1 MSNDSAQDVGQSPYQ
16 KPAYRN
22 FVLGILT
29 LAYVFSF
36 VDRQI
41 VNILGPMIIKDLGL
55 SDAQFGALSG
65 IAFAAIYVTVGIPVA
80 RMADVGVRRNVIAVS
95 LTVWSLMTAACGFAQ
110 NFWQLFLARA
120 GVGVGEAGCSPPAHS
135 MISDMYP
142 ANKRSTAMSIYSM
155 GVYTG
160 YLVGYVGGAYVAA
173 SYGWRTAFI
182 VVGLPGVLLAIL
194 VRIFVKEPPRGMAEG
209 RVDSDAP
216 SFGSVLA
223 LLWSRASFKH
233 LSLACALHAFATYG
247 LGAFMPTFL
256 RRVYDMPLTDIGI
269 YLGMV
274 AGIGG
279 LLGTLTGG
287 LLADRLANRTGDM
300 RWHLWVPLYSTIAAI
315 PFFLI
320 TFLYMETGMG
330 AILSW
335 SIPVFVGGMYLGPC
349 ISMTHHLVGMRM
361 RALASAILFFVLN
374 LIGLGLGP
382 WITGII
388 SDLLR
393 PEFGDESIRY
403 ALAGMVFVNA
413 WCAIHYY
420 NASRSLRVDLA
431 RAPD

>member
-1 MSNDSAQDVGQSPYQ
+1 MPNNNTQDMSDSPY
-16 KPAYRN
+16 KRPAYRN
-22 FVLGILT
+22 FVLAMLT

-41 VNILGPMIIKDLGL
+41 VNILGPLIIEDLDLTDG
-55 SDAQFGALSG
+55 QFGALSG
-65 IAFAAIYVTVGIPVA
+65 IAFAAIYVTVGIPIA

-95 LTVWSLMTAACGFAQ
+95 LTVWSLMTAACGFTQ
-110 NFWQLFLARA
+110 NFWQMFLARA
-120 GVGVGEAGCSPPAHS
+120 GVGIGEAGCSPPAHS

-142 ANKRSTAMSIYSM
+142 ANKRSTAMSVYSM

-173 SYGWRTAFI
+173 EYGWRMAFI

-194 VRIFVKEPPRGMAEG
+194 VKLFVKEPPRGMAEG
-209 RVDSDAP
+209 RADSDAP
-216 SFGSVLA
+216 SFKSVLD
-223 LLWSRASFKH
+223 LLWSRTSFRH

-256 RRVYDMPLTDIGI
+256 VRVYDMPLTDIGI
-269 YLGMV
+269 YLGLV

-287 LLADRLANRTGDM
+287 LLADKLANRTGDM

-315 PFFLI
+315 PFFLV
-320 TFLYMETGMG
+320 TFLSMETGMG

-349 ISMTHHLVGMRM
+349 ISMTHSLVGMRM

-393 PEFGDESIRY
+393 PEFGNESIRY

-413 WCAIHYY
+413 WCALHYY
-420 NASRSLRVDLA
+420 NASRALRSDLA
-431 RAPD
+431 KAPE